1 MRGVNATCEVIE
13 IRRAVGWR
21 QRNKQLGVIG
31 VVQLIDSVKVGNA
44 ISRRNIDR
52 KEKWFRVGTLGNA
65 ASGTCHSCTCDRWGV
80 VTSYMNWASTI
91 VEVIPKPGK
100 SEVRNSKTSSE
111 ARQEN
116 VVSKRCTEIKGNNNA
131 GFTRISGAGILSGV
145 QRMEWLPR

>member
-65 ASGTCHSCTCDRWGV
+65 ASGTCHSCTCDR
-80 VTSYMNWASTI
+80 
-91 VEVIPKPGK
+91 
-100 SEVRNSKTSSE
+100 
-111 ARQEN
+111 
-116 VVSKRCTEIKGNNNA
+116 
-131 GFTRISGAGILSGV
+131 
-145 QRMEWLPR
+145 